1 MKMNEQEFR
10 AYFVRRMQ
18 TANSICE
25 EYLPIDA
32 VDSGFEVGFNV
43 EQDGALKIRTAVDYQ
58 QLSNL
63 SLRLFDHGWI
73 VMDVEGSSYLCELND
88 KVQGKDKVTES
99 KPVAFIIYQ
108 HSETGTGPT
117 VKDKCF

>member
-1 MKMNEQEFR
+1 MNDEEFR
-10 AYFVRRMQ
+10 AYFERRMH

-32 VDSGFEVGFNV
+32 VDAGFEIGFKV
-43 EQDGALKIRTAVDYQ
+43 DRDGGLKIATAVDYN

-73 VMDVEGSSYLCELND
+73 VMDVLGSSYLCELND
-88 KVQGKDKVTES
+88 EDQAKKKYAES
-99 KPVAFIIYQ
+99 KPVAIMIYQ
-108 HSETGTGPT
+108 HSETGTGPL